1 MKRILLIL
9 ISVLF
14 LIPFK
19 VNAEE
24 YSWCDLENFNKIQKY
39 ASNITTSYTYNE
51 QIKDNKGSVAFTV
64 KISNLNK
71 NFYLMDVNTEQ
82 TYPSMDG
89 ELTID
94 NVPADTKLAYQVI
107 ANGYGC
113 SDYIMTLY
121 ITTPPYNP
129 YYLDSVCKGYEDYKL
144 CSKWINV
151 NTSYEEFVKTVS
163 KYPKEEEQKEKKINP
178 ISFDEIIVQ
187 ILLFINKYRLQ
198 LFIPI
203 IGMSLIGIIT
213 IKLSKKKDD
222 FDFKLK

>member
-1 MKRILLIL
+1 MKRLLFIF

-24 YSWCDLENFNKIQKY
+24 YSWCDLENFNKIQKL
-39 ASNITTSYTYNE
+39 ASNITTSYTYTE
-51 QIKDNKGSVAFTV
+51 QIKDNKGSIAFTV

-71 NFYLMDVNTEQ
+71 NFYLMNATTEQ

-94 NVPADTKLAYQVI
+94 NVPSDTKLAYQVI
-107 ANGYGC
+107 ASGYGC

-129 YYLDSVCKGYEDYKL
+129 YYLDDVCKNYEDYKL

-151 NTSYEEFVKTVS
+151 NTSYEDFIKTVS
-163 KYPKEEEQKEKKINP
+163 RYPKEEITEEKKIKP
-178 ISFDEIIVQ
+178 ISFNEIVVQ
-187 ILLFINKYRLQ
+187 ILLFISKYRLQ
-198 LFIPI
+198 LLIPI
-203 IGMSLIGIIT
+203 IGISLIGIIT